1 MIIII
6 ATLLC
11 IAGCFWAVKTTQH
24 SDYPPATII
33 LVVLVLFVYFMF
45 IGVAPNI
52 ARDTL
57 TEQKLAETYP
67 DAEVTKINGEYYLT
81 DGDET
86 YYVTDVELN
95 AYWTDCTITMEPC
108 DKPVV
113 LE

>member
-57 TEQKLAETYP
+57 TEQKLEETYP
-67 DAEVTKINGEYYLT
+67 DAEVTKINGKYYLA
-81 DGDET
+81 DEDET
-86 YYVTDVELN
+86 YYVTNVELN
-95 AYWTDCTITMEPC
+95 AFWTDCTITIESC